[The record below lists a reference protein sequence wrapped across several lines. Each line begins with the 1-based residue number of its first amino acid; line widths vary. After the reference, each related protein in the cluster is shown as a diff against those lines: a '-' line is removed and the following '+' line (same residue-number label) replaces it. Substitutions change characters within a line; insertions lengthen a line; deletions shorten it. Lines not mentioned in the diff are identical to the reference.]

1 MAFRCVYTP
10 SSSGARFD
18 EKLIEFNYVAGMSKV
33 QKIRS
38 ASNLHEA
45 IIGLFPNQK
54 VLEVSSYSMNPLGA
68 SLSAFNLN
76 LSLQDGT
83 RATVESVFQ
92 ASKRFSHGGP
102 YTDLLFKSS
111 IDAKRDPRLKESG
124 ELRDFLLGD
133 ETWPLS
139 TGTSFYDYLYLKAL
153 HQNPKLLEQLLE
165 FEIFSDFASNKTKLG
180 FQEGKSF
187 ASQARSCAIAVS
199 LSTSGELDEAIKSRD
214 DFLKL
219 TRQDPEVEHGQ
230 LTLF

>member
-45 IIGLFPNQK
+45 VLGKFPNQN
-54 VLEVSSYSMNPLGA
+54 VLEVSSYSLNPLGA
-68 SLSAFNLN
+68 SLSAFNLT
-76 LSLQDGT
+76 LSLQDGAK
-83 RATVESVFQ
+83 ATVESLFQ

-102 YTDLLFKSS
+102 YTDLIFKSS
-111 IDAKRDPRLKESG
+111 IDAKRDSRLKESG
-124 ELRDFLLGD
+124 ELREFLLGD
-133 ETWPLS
+133 ESWPLS
-139 TGTSFYDYLYLKAL
+139 TGTSLYDYLYIKAL
-153 HQNPKLLEQLLE
+153 HQNPKLLEELLK
-165 FEIFSDFASNKTKLG
+165 FEVFSDFASNKTKLG

-199 LSTSGELDEAIKSRD
+199 LSNSGELVEAIKSRD
-214 DFLKL
+214 HYLKL
-219 TRQDPEVEHGQ
+219 TRQDSDFEHGQ
-230 LTLF
+230 PTLF